1 MAQMN
6 REGTNFKSGSLFFP
20 DALDNVGHCIKYTA
34 FKHNGQKL
42 DEGIVDTFL
51 QMPMEFPAD
60 GLSLNWN
67 TEADVLSQIGVGSNT
82 SISDMK
88 SAGAAI
94 KSARALGKRKAMG
107 GVDKAAGIA
116 GALIG
121 SEGEDI
127 KKSVQKR
134 MGQSINTFQEQFFEG
149 PSFRS
154 FEFSH
159 ELIAHNQSETVTIS
173 DIVKRFRYYASPG
186 MGSSAVTHMHW
197 TYPSYWAIWFLT
209 REENS
214 YVDNDFMPKLG
225 KCVLKEVTAD
235 YSGETYGTFSNNAP
249 LSVKLSLS
257 FEETTLV
264 DKKAI
269 EDREGVRR

>member
-20 DALDNVGHCIKYTA
+20 NALDNVGHCIKYTA
-34 FKHNGQKL
+34 FKHNGLKL
-42 DEGIVDTFL
+42 DEGNVDTFL

-60 GLSLNWN
+60 GLTLNWN
-67 TEADVLSQIGVGSNT
+67 TEADVLSQIGVGS
-82 SISDMK
+82 ISDMA
-88 SAGAAI
+88 SAKGAI
-94 KSARALGKRKAMG
+94 QSATALGKRKAMG
-107 GVDKAAGIA
+107 GATKLAGVA

-121 SEGEDI
+121 SEGEDV
-127 KKSVQKR
+127 KKAVQKR

-159 ELIAHNQSETVTIS
+159 ELIAHNQSETETIRE
-173 DIVKRFRYYASPG
+173 IVKRFRYYASPG

-197 TYPSYWAIWFLT
+197 TYPSYWGIWFLVKPVA
-209 REENS
+209 EQGKS
-214 YVDNDFMPKLG
+214 YVDNDFLPKLG
-225 KCVLKEVTAD
+225 MCVLKEVTAD

-249 LSVKLSLS
+249 LNVKLSLS

-264 DKKAI
+264 DKKTI
-269 EDREGVRR
+269 ETREGVN

>member
-20 DALDNVGHCIKYTA
+20 NALGNVGHCIKYTA
-34 FKHNGQKL
+34 FKHNGLKT

-51 QMPMEFPAD
+51 QMPMEFPTD

-67 TEADVLSQIGVGSNT
+67 TEADVLSQIGVGS
-82 SISDMK
+82 ISDMK

-94 KSARALGKRKAMG
+94 NSATALGKRKAMVG
-107 GVDKAAGIA
+107 ADKALGIA

-127 KKSVQKR
+127 KKSIQKR

-159 ELIAHNQSETVTIS
+159 ELIAHNQSETVTIR

-186 MGSSAVTHMHW
+186 LGSSAVTHMHW
-197 TYPSYWAIWFLT
+197 TYPSYWGIWFLT
-209 REENS
+209 HPDVPGGALKE
-214 YVDNDFMPKLG
+214 NDFLPKLG

-249 LSVKLSLS
+249 LNVKLSLS

-264 DKKAI
+264 DKKTI
-269 EDREGVRR
+269 EES